1 MIAIVL
7 MIVLYAVGY
16 FLHIYGLGRL
26 ISPIVIF
33 SDFLIVY
40 LLFIFWNQNRNIFRL
55 YSGLLTLALAV
66 SFILNLNQLKRI
78 VSFSERNTTYYSKFN
93 ALKTIVKENETILS
107 DLSTSLF
114 IPSFQGK
121 VIAVSYPLYWVN
133 DIDERRKNLEVFFK
147 NGTDDVTRIS
157 ILKKYKPHYILI
169 DHSSIKP
176 TDDDMQ
182 FYRSSGM
189 MVYKENDL
197 ELIRLND

>member
-1 MIAIVL
+1 MPLTKQVL
-7 MIVLYAVGY
+7 RVSETLKKETLEAHQSSENLLLPYLTSIQSLNDYARILKM
-16 FLHIYGLGRL
+16 FYGFFYPVEQL
-26 ISPIVIF
+26 IF
-33 SDFLIVY
+33 SQV
-40 LLFIFWNQNRNIFRL
+40 
-55 YSGLLTLALAV
+55 T
-66 SFILNLNQLKRI
+66 K
-78 VSFSERNTTYYSKFN
+78 
-93 ALKTIVKENETILS
+93 ETIH
-107 DLSTSLF
+107 
-114 IPSFQGK
+114 
-121 VIAVSYPLYWVN
+121 